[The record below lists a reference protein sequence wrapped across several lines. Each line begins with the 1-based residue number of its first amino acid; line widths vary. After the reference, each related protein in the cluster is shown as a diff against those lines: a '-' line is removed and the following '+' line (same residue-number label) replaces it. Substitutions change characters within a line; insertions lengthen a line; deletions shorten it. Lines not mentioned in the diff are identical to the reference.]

1 MVLLCCDQFS
11 SVLLLA
17 RYQEWQLAHKNPV
30 LVILR
35 SSLLEQVDKET
46 EGEPANPS
54 IDV

>member
-1 MVLLCCDQFS
+1 M
-11 SVLLLA
+11 LLLA

-35 SSLLEQVDKET
+35 SYVLQQVDKET
-46 EGEPANPS
+46 EGEPANPG